1 MNKKSILILLIPFL
15 LVSFLSCG
23 NEEENQQSES
33 IQTVELPDEGIE
45 IENIWA
51 RPGSENGVSAVY
63 LTILNGSSE
72 MDSIVSVSSPVAK
85 MVEIHESFEG
95 DDGMMGMRPAENLN
109 IPARDVLRL
118 EPGGLHIMLMNLNNQ
133 LAEGDEVKISLE
145 FSNAGQM
152 TITAPVQSIQ

>member
-23 NEEENQQSES
+23 NEKENQQSES
-33 IQTVELPDEGIE
+33 IQTVELPSEGIE

-72 MDSIVSVSSPVAK
+72 TDSIVSVSSPVAR

-109 IPARDVLRL
+109 IPARDVLHL

-133 LAEGDEVKISLE
+133 LAEGDEVEISLE